1 MNIIEYK
8 DGMEINDLNK
18 IYFFK
23 THGCSV
29 CVGMLEKTKEALK
42 DYDINMY
49 LIQVED
55 NPKLRGEYLIFTGP
69 TILVLKDGA
78 VISKESGFV
87 ELSKLKNALDFINVP
102 KVKGK

>member
-8 DGMEINDLNK
+8 EGMEIKDLNK

-23 THGCSV
+23 TRDCGV
-29 CVGMLEKTKEALK
+29 CVGMLEKAKEAFK

-69 TILVLKDGA
+69 TILVIKDDA
-78 VISKESGFV
+78 VLAKESGFV
-87 ELSKLKNALDFINVP
+87 NLSKITNILDMINV
-102 KVKGK
+102 KKLKEN